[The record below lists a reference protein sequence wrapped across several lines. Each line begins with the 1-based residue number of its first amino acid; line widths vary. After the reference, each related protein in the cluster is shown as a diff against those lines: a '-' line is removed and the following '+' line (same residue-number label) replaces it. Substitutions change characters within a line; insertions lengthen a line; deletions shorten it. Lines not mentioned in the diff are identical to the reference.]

1 MKNVFRYVIVPI
13 VAISLLAFDFAKPVS
28 NLSAGLL
35 PVPVEELTNRADA
48 QVDFCALVSKADVEK
63 FFGEPA
69 NEPSAMPGGCTFTN
83 KKDGLYAFSISAGQE
98 KDTVNILQSQA
109 MLLGMAGVKL
119 DADAMAK
126 IKSLAEALDFAGFF
140 NELVSLSKSSSTI
153 TANLYTGGGNDL
165 TYWAW
170 ITVPP
175 RRSGAFTAVRKTTL
189 VSMYL
194 VVPET
199 QKEETMMDEANKLAN
214 TVFGKLPEKFSIA
227 SVAPTLPAPTEVPPT
242 LAPPPT
248 ATLVPGLPA
257 PALISPADG
266 TIFKTGFPRTTTFT
280 WSAVPGAKKYV
291 VELMACSNSKP
302 NECFVWPVDKPKH
315 IVTSTSYSYGFV
327 GAQPGKWRVTAVDS
341 KGMEGTPS
349 GWWTFK
355 YTN

>member
-1 MKNVFRYVIVPI
+1 
-13 VAISLLAFDFAKPVS
+13 
-28 NLSAGLL
+28 
-35 PVPVEELTNRADA
+35 
-48 QVDFCALVSKADVEK
+48 
-63 FFGEPA
+63 
-69 NEPSAMPGGCTFTN
+69 MPGGCAFTN

-126 IKSLAEALDFAGFF
+126 IKSLAESLDFAGFF
-140 NELVSLSKSSSTI
+140 TELVSLSKSSSTI
-153 TANLYTGGGNDL
+153 TANVYTGGGNDL

-189 VSMYL
+189 ISMYL

-199 QKEETMMDEANKLAN
+199 QKEEAMLDEANRLAN
-214 TVFGKLPEKFSIA
+214 TVFGKLPEKFTIA
-227 SVAPTLPAPTEVPPT
+227 SAPPSSPAPTQIPPT
-242 LAPPPT
+242 PVPQST

-257 PALISPADG
+257 PVLQSPADG
-266 TIFKTGFPRTTTFT
+266 ALFKTGSPRTTTFT
-280 WSAVPGAKKYV
+280 WSAVPGANKYV
-291 VELMACSNSKP
+291 LELMACSNSKP
-302 NECFVWPVDKPKH
+302 DDCFVWPVDKPKH
-315 IVTSTSYSYGFV
+315 VVTSTTYSHGFV

-341 KGMEGTPS
+341 NGVTGTPS

-355 YTN
+355 YTK